1 MRTEESLGLD
11 SLNQLQRRR
20 SRGTIEP
27 LATGE
32 PGVHKFPLRRQIF
45 EGPPDLRV
53 ACVMLEK
60 LRACR

>member
-1 MRTEESLGLD
+1 MRAEGSLGVD

-20 SRGTIEP
+20 SRGPVEP
-27 LATGE
+27 LAIDE

-45 EGPPDLRV
+45 ERPPDLRV